1 MWLQTLL
8 FWIFSKSVS
17 NLKVWTST
25 VQKNKM
31 QALSAQHCQTH
42 FSVTM
47 VESSLELA
55 VCGAKGGFSVKSIRL
70 WQHKREDGSA
80 RQCVCVCVRTMW
92 RTWSVFSTACF
103 LYNCVLCAS
112 SLEDFVTLPS
122 ARIPAGIPVD
132 WIGLA
137 GWLAGSEYQWSLS
150 GIAGLSLRLSGNTST
165 QLHVSDWRF
174 APANRSVCMK

>member
-80 RQCVCVCVRTMW
+80 RQCVCVCKNDVEN
-92 RTWSVFSTACF
+92 VKCF
-103 LYNCVLCAS
+103 QHCLLSLQLCA
-112 SLEDFVTLPS
+112 LCILFGRFCDLAVCAYPS
-122 ARIPAGIPVD
+122 RHSCWLDRP
-132 WIGLA
+132 
-137 GWLAGSEYQWSLS
+137 GWLTRR
-150 GIAGLSLRLSGNTST
+150 LRVSMVFIWHCRSFTST
-165 QLHVSDWRF
+165 
-174 APANRSVCMK
+174 